1 MNTTKLAHVADLK
14 RQFSRGFPIAV
25 LCSALMLIGCVP
37 TSPVVDRSFGTATK
51 AAKDA
56 QRIQPKYSL
65 NKDAPKDASREHTGA
80 LENHFNSATKPSSVT
95 AGSGEATQ
103 SIKIDD

>member
-1 MNTTKLAHVADLK
+1 MKTTKLNQVTQMQSHSHRVVSISA
-14 RQFSRGFPIAV
+14 
-25 LCSALMLIGCVP
+25 LCSMLLLVACTP
-37 TSPVVDRSFGTATK
+37 TTPVVDRSFGTATK

-65 NKDAPKDASREHTGA
+65 NKDAPKDSSREHTGA
-80 LENHFNSATKPSSVT
+80 LENHFNSATKPGSAI

-103 SIKIDD
+103 SIKIED